1 MHWPYS
7 IISFLACWFDNIV
20 YENMFQ
26 CTHECIPTLSCV
38 LIYLRYVLCYHYD
51 SLPKTCQNMYC
62 PFSTTVGY
70 LRSYAENWTFNLET
84 IMWPDENKCIVCKI
98 HIDHRIEFLGFVW
111 LALQLFLWC
120 SVTHHDTVPSM
131 NGDTILMTEIVSPLA
146 TLPYHA
152 HEYAV
157 ASAPLM
163 RLLCYLIVVLVE
175 FSVASSCWFDIT
187 CLIALSNKIFLSY
200 GLFHSNNLITQ

>member
-1 MHWPYS
+1 MVDRLQSESICFCLKMHWPYS

-98 HIDHRIEFLGFVW
+98 HIDHRIEFLGFDW
-111 LALQLFLWC
+111 LYNCFCDVLW
-120 SVTHHDTVPSM
+120 H
-131 NGDTILMTEIVSPLA
+131 IMT
-146 TLPYHA
+146 
-152 HEYAV
+152 
-157 ASAPLM
+157 
-163 RLLCYLIVVLVE
+163 
-175 FSVASSCWFDIT
+175 
-187 CLIALSNKIFLSY
+187 
-200 GLFHSNNLITQ
+200 LFHPWMVILFWWLKLFPRWLHCLTMPMNMQ